1 MCACKVCH
9 RSACIDRSAVIL
21 CFALGQPPWL
31 CRQCLCIMYMVP
43 DLADQNGGGNVEG
56 DQSNPDWDGTHHVV
70 ACRTGGEWGQGLRS
84 MVGSSDEQAALRAI
98 ESLSVSYDVD
108 ELV

>member
-1 MCACKVCH
+1 ME
-9 RSACIDRSAVIL
+9 
-21 CFALGQPPWL
+21 
-31 CRQCLCIMYMVP
+31 Y
-43 DLADQNGGGNVEG
+43 
-56 DQSNPDWDGTHHVV
+56 HVM

-108 ELV
+108 ELL

>member
-1 MCACKVCH
+1 MEH
-9 RSACIDRSAVIL
+9 RV
-21 CFALGQPPWL
+21 
-31 CRQCLCIMYMVP
+31 M
-43 DLADQNGGGNVEG
+43 
-56 DQSNPDWDGTHHVV
+56 

>member
-1 MCACKVCH
+1 MKGVSEVCLYRQISCDPLCCAWPAIVV
-9 RSACIDRSAVIL
+9 AQAV
-21 CFALGQPPWL
+21 P
-31 CRQCLCIMYMVP
+31 V
-43 DLADQNGGGNVEG
+43 
-56 DQSNPDWDGTHHVV
+56 HHAGIGMEYHVM

-108 ELV
+108 ELL